1 MYYNFLRL
9 SFFALL
15 ISLSVNAI
23 AQTPGGII
31 TESSVPDEEVFLDG
45 VVERNTILETRI
57 LEYPPMR
64 EADVPWERT
73 IWRVLDVREKINSPF
88 INPLR
93 PFASI
98 LIDAVQN
105 GELTVFNRDDFVDQM
120 TPDDVTSLLFRVDTI
135 RVIDPITYEEEIVIT
150 QSNIDPLN
158 IQRFRI
164 KEVWFFNNKYSRL
177 DVRILGISPL
187 LDVFDDETGIFRY
200 ELPLFWI
207 YYPQARDLFARER
220 AFVTGNDAAP
230 MTWFDL
236 MEMRRFSSYVFKAS
250 NVYDER
256 LSTFYEERID
266 QLYESHKIEDELFN
280 FEQDFGLIKGRNYRS
295 IKEAYSLLKL

>member
-9 SFFALL
+9 SIFVFFLG
-15 ISLSVNAI
+15 SVMTSYG
-23 AQTPGGII
+23 QTPGGII

-45 VVERNTILETRI
+45 VVERTTVHEKRVLD
-57 LEYPPMR
+57 YAPMR
-64 EADVPWERT
+64 EADVPWERM
-73 IWRVLDVREKINSPF
+73 IWRVLDVREKVNAPF

-98 LIDAVQN
+98 LIDGVQN
-105 GELTVFNRDDFVDQM
+105 GELTVFNRDDFLDQM
-120 TPDDVTSLLFRVDTI
+120 TPDDVTALLFRVDTNRI
-135 RVIDPITYEEEIVIT
+135 IDPITYEEEIVIT

-207 YYPQARDLFARER
+207 YYPQARALFAREGV
-220 AFVTGNDAAP
+220 FVTGNDAAP
-230 MTWFDL
+230 MTWYDL
-236 MEMRRFSSYVFKAS
+236 LEMRRFSSYIFKAS

-256 LSTFYEERID
+256 LSTFYEERMD
-266 QLYESHKIEDELFN
+266 QLFESHRIEDELFN
-280 FEQDFGLIKGRNYRS
+280 LEQDFWSY
-295 IKEAYSLLKL
+295 